1 MRFKHLQILALALV
15 AATLTTGLT
24 VAANAVDLDPKVIS
38 YTLPENIQWKDNAA
52 KTNQSAIL
60 YGDPEKPGPYAMLLK
75 WKAGNMSR
83 PHYHPND
90 RYFIVVSGNWWVGTG
105 KKFDPNATV
114 PLGPGT
120 YVVHYAKGIHYDGA
134 KDGDTVIMVH
144 GMGPATVIPAEEK

>member
-1 MRFKHLQILALALV
+1 MRIKYLPMFALAAI
-15 AATLTTGLT
+15 AAGVTLN
-24 VAANAVDLDPKVIS
+24 AARAVDLDPKTIS

-60 YGDPEKPGPYAMLLK
+60 YGDPEKAEPYAMLLK